1 MSKELLLV
9 VDAVANE
16 KGVPESVIIE
26 ALEAALATAAKK
38 RYHEQDVLTRVS
50 INPKDGSYE
59 TFRRWE
65 VVADDVVMESPD
77 RQTRLMDAV
86 DEVEGVEVGDYIEEQ
101 IENPEFGRIAA
112 QAAKQVIV
120 QRVREAERNQVVEG
134 WKDRVGELVTGIVK
148 RVERGNVYVDLGGN
162 AEAFIPKDKAI
173 PRDVVRAGDRVRG
186 YLFDVRS
193 EPRGPQLFI
202 SRAAPEFMMELFKLE
217 VPEVGQ
223 GLVEIKACAR
233 DPGDR
238 AKIAVIA
245 YDTRTDPIGACIGM
259 RGSRVQAVSNELNG
273 ERVDI
278 VLWSDNPAQ
287 FVINAMA
294 PAEVQSIIV
303 DEEKHSM
310 DLAVAEERLAQAI
323 GKGGQNVRLASRLTG
338 WQLNVMTADQVL
350 AKSEAEQTAAR
361 QLFMDKLE
369 VDEEIASILV
379 TEGCRGDGGLLKDA
393 EESGYVPGGELLAV
407 EGFDEDIVEELRSR
421 ARDALLN
428 EALAAEEELDE
439 HQPAEDLL
447 ALDGM
452 DSDTA
457 YALAAHGVRTV
468 DDLGELGADEVVEFG
483 IDGLDEARAAAL
495 ILAARA
501 EEIARLERE
510 A

>member
-16 KGVPESVIIE
+16 KGVPREVIIE
-26 ALEAALATAAKK
+26 AIEAALASAAKK
-38 RYHEQDVLTRVS
+38 RYPEQDVAIRVVVD
-50 INPKDGSYE
+50 PKDGSYE

-77 RQTRLMDAV
+77 RQLRMMDAV
-86 DEVEGVEVGDYIEEQ
+86 DESDGVEVGDFIEEQ
-101 IENPEFGRIAA
+101 IESAEFGRIAA

-120 QRVREAERNQVVEG
+120 QRVREAERQQVVDA
-134 WKDRVGELVTGIVK
+134 WKDRVGELVNGTVK
-148 RVERGNVYVDLGGN
+148 RVERGNIYVDLGGN
-162 AEAFIPKDKAI
+162 AEAFIPKDKGI
-173 PRDVVRAGDRVRG
+173 PRDILRTGDRVRG
-186 YLFDVRS
+186 YLYDVRS
-193 EPRGPQLFI
+193 EQRGPQLFI
-202 SRAAPEFMMELFKLE
+202 SRAAPEFMMELFRLE

-223 GLVEIKACAR
+223 GLVDIKACAR

-238 AKIAVIA
+238 AKIAVLA
-245 YDTRTDPIGACIGM
+245 YDNRTDPIGACIGM
-259 RGSRVQAVSNELNG
+259 RGSRVQAVTNELNG

-310 DLAVAEERLAQAI
+310 DLAVAEELLAKAI

-338 WQLNVMTADQVL
+338 WQLNVMTADQVQ
-350 AKSEAEQTAAR
+350 AKSEAEQAVAR
-361 QLFMDKLE
+361 QLFVDKLE
-369 VDEEIASILV
+369 VDEEIAGILV
-379 TEGCRGDGGLLKDA
+379 AEGFSTV
-393 EESGYVPGGELLAV
+393 EEIAYVPVGELLAV
-407 EGFDEDIVEELRSR
+407 EGFDEDIVEELRAR

-447 ALDGM
+447 TLEGM
-452 DSDTA
+452 DEATA
-457 YALAAHGVRTV
+457 YVLASRGVRTREDLAELAV
-468 DDLGELGADEVVEFG
+468 DEITDIEDMDEE
-483 IDGLDEARAAAL
+483 RASAL
-495 ILAARA
+495 IMESRKHWF
-501 EEIARLERE
+501 E
-510 A
+510 

>member
-16 KGVPESVIIE
+16 KGVPESVILE
-26 ALEAALATAAKK
+26 AIEAALASAAKK
-38 RYHEQDVLTRVS
+38 RYPDQDVLVRVA

-77 RQTRLMDAV
+77 RQVRLMDAV
-86 DEVEGVEVGDYIEEQ
+86 DESEGAEVGDYIEEP
-101 IENPEFGRIAA
+101 IDNPDFGRIAA

-120 QRVREAERNQVVEG
+120 QRVREAERAQVVDQ

-148 RVERGNVYVDLGGN
+148 RAERGNIFVDLGGN
-162 AEAFIPKDKAI
+162 AEAFIAKDKGI
-173 PRDVVRAGDRVRG
+173 PRDVLRAGDRVRG

-202 SRAAPEFMMELFKLE
+202 SRAAPEFMIELFKLE

-238 AKIAVIA
+238 AKIAVLA

-310 DLAVAEERLAQAI
+310 DLAVAEDKLAQAI
-323 GKGGQNVRLASRLTG
+323 GRGGQNVRLASRLAG
-338 WQLNVMTADQVL
+338 WQLNVMTQDQVA
-350 AKSEAEQTAAR
+350 AKSEGEQAASR
-361 QLFMDKLE
+361 QLFVDKLE
-369 VDEEIASILV
+369 VDEEIAGILV
-379 TEGCRGDGGLLKDA
+379 SEGFSTV
-393 EESGYVPGGELLAV
+393 EEIAYVPVGELLAV
-407 EGFDEDIVEELRSR
+407 EGFDEDIVEELRAR
-421 ARDALLN
+421 ARESLLNDAL
-428 EALAAEEELDE
+428 AVEEEVDE
-439 HQPAEDLL
+439 HQPADDLL
-447 ALDGM
+447 ALEGM
-452 DSDTA
+452 DDETA
-457 YALAAHGVRTV
+457 FALAGHGIRTA
-468 DDLGELGADEVVEFG
+468 DDLGELGADEIAEFG

-510 A
+510 G

>member
-1 MSKELLLV
+1 MSKELLQV
-9 VDAVANE
+9 VDAVAHE
-16 KGVPESVIIE
+16 KGVPESVILE
-26 ALEAALATAAKK
+26 AIEAALASAAKK
-38 RYHEQDVLTRVS
+38 RYPDQDVLVRVAIDS
-50 INPKDGSYE
+50 KDGSYE

-77 RQTRLMDAV
+77 RQIRLMDAV
-86 DEVEGVEVGDYIEEQ
+86 DESEGAEVGVYIEEP
-101 IENPEFGRIAA
+101 IDNPDFGRIAA

-120 QRVREAERNQVVEG
+120 QRVREAERAQVVEQ

-148 RVERGNVYVDLGGN
+148 RVERGSVYVDLGGN
-162 AEAFIPKDKAI
+162 AEAYIAKDKAI
-173 PRDVVRAGDRVRG
+173 PRDVLRAGDRVRG
-186 YLFDVRS
+186 YLFDVRT

-202 SRAAPEFMMELFKLE
+202 SRAAPEFMIELFKLE

-238 AKIAVIA
+238 AKIAVLA

-310 DLAVAEERLAQAI
+310 DLAVAEDKLAQAI
-323 GKGGQNVRLASRLTG
+323 GRGGQNVRLASRMTG
-338 WQLNVMTADQVL
+338 WQLNVMTQDQVTE
-350 AKSEAEQTAAR
+350 KSASEQAAAL
-361 QLFMDKLE
+361 QLFQDRLE

-379 TEGCRGDGGLLKDA
+379 AEGFSTV
-393 EESGYVPGGELLAV
+393 EEIAYVPVGELLAV
-407 EGFDEDIVEELRSR
+407 EGFDENIVEELRAR
-421 ARDALLN
+421 ARDALLTA
-428 EALAAEEELDE
+428 ELAAEENLDE
-439 HQPAEDLL
+439 HQPTDDLR
-447 ALDGM
+447 ALEGM
-452 DSDTA
+452 DDETA
-457 YALAAHGVRTV
+457 FALAGHGILSA
-468 DDLGELGADEVVEFG
+468 DDLGDLGADEIVEFG
-483 IDGLDEARAAAL
+483 IEGMDAERAAAL

-510 A
+510 G

>member
-9 VDAVANE
+9 VDAVAAE
-16 KGVPESVIIE
+16 KGVPESVILE
-26 ALEAALATAAKK
+26 AIEAALASAAKK
-38 RYHEQDVLTRVS
+38 RYPEQEVLTRVAVD
-50 INPKDGSYE
+50 PKDGSYE

-65 VVADDVVMESPD
+65 VVADDVVMVSPD
-77 RQTRLMDAV
+77 RQVRLMDAV
-86 DEVEGVEVGDYIEEQ
+86 DESPDVEVGDFIEEQ
-101 IENPEFGRIAA
+101 IENPDFGRIAA

-120 QRVREAERNQVVEG
+120 QRVREAERAQVVDQ
-134 WKDRVGELVTGIVK
+134 WKDRVGELVTGVVK
-148 RVERGNVYVDLGGN
+148 RAERGNIYVDLGGN
-162 AEAFIPKDKAI
+162 AEAFIPKEKGI
-173 PRDVVRAGDRVRG
+173 PRDVLRAGDRVRG
-186 YLFDVRS
+186 YLYDVRH
-193 EPRGPQLFI
+193 EIRGPQLFI

-238 AKIAVIA
+238 AKIAVLA
-245 YDTRTDPIGACIGM
+245 HDNRTDPIGACIGM

-310 DLAVAEERLAQAI
+310 DLAVAEDKLAQAI
-323 GKGGQNVRLASRLTG
+323 GRGGQNVRLASRLSG
-338 WQLNVMTADQVL
+338 WQLNVMTQDQVA
-350 AKSEAEQTAAR
+350 AKSEAEQDAAR
-361 QLFMDKLE
+361 ALFQDKLE
-369 VDEEIASILV
+369 VDEEIAGILV
-379 TEGCRGDGGLLKDA
+379 SEGFSTV
-393 EESGYVPGGELLAV
+393 EEVAYVPVGELLAV

-428 EALAAEEELDE
+428 DALAVEEELDE
-439 HQPAEDLL
+439 HKPAEDLL
-447 ALDGM
+447 QLEGM
-452 DSDTA
+452 DDETA
-457 YALAAHGVRTV
+457 FALAGHGVRTA

-483 IDGLDEARAAAL
+483 IEGMDEARAAAL

-510 A
+510 G